1 MKIEIKKIFMRLGCD
16 ICGVANV
23 DRFDDAPKGFHPRDI
38 YDECKSVIVFGKAIP
53 IGITKVD
60 PRIIYQ
66 HYNNIGPMILDR
78 IAYEAALEIEK
89 NYGCAVPIPSDGPY
103 EYWDEEKSEGRGLLS
118 MKHAAV
124 KAGIG
129 TLGKNTMLLNSQF
142 GSMLNIGAV
151 LTNLDLPSDPLAE
164 EVCIKNCRKCLDS
177 CPAGALDGRHVNQS
191 LCRRN
196 TYGKNAR
203 GFDVVNCNQ
212 CRIVCPMAYGKK

>member
-38 YDECKSVIVFGKAIP
+38 YDECKSVIVFAKAIP

>member
-38 YDECKSVIVFGKAIP
+38 YDECKSVIVFAKAIP

-191 LCRRN
+191 LCQRN